1 MDLLEK
7 MLSCSR
13 RWFRWTLPI
22 VLVLAVRIPLHGYA
36 PTLIFGVYGEG
47 LLTADGSGEA
57 AVRASGLLSW
67 RSLLAERASLAFYAS
82 SNLDRTVGDSQRLYD
97 SHTLSIDALIQ
108 SPAGLL
114 FGEGGLSGSLTGT
127 LEGQSPYLRPDWRI
141 GYEGQREDLRASV
154 TYRGYYLNQ
163 SETNEDSLFQG
174 LILAL
179 EAHPSIR
186 IRYGLEILGG
196 WERWTEWFLYDAG
209 GGETDE
215 NRDDFLGSLKV
226 SAGGLI
232 GYFHDWS
239 IAAEGGVRW
248 SDANRWT
255 ATLQFEE
262 GSEGYLFFAVNG
274 DWAWSP
280 HRQVSLEVG
289 AFARQDLYIQRDAL
303 TLAGTLSGVPLR
315 VFSAGA
321 DLRGDWTPNDR
332 LFLVLEVSA
341 SRRFANEPGE
351 SWWNCLG
358 RAGIEFSF

>member
-13 RWFRWTLPI
+13 KWFRWTLPFI
-22 VLVLAVRIPLHGYA
+22 LVLAVRLPVHGYA
-36 PTLIFGVYGEG
+36 PALILGTYGEG

-57 AVRASGLLSW
+57 ALRVSGLLSW
-67 RSLLAERASLAFYAS
+67 RSLLAERASLAFYAGS
-82 SNLDRTVGDSQRLYD
+82 VLDRTMVDTQRLYD
-97 SHTLSIDALIQ
+97 SHTLSVESLIR
-108 SPAGLL
+108 SSAGLL
-114 FGEGGLSGSLTGT
+114 TGECGLSGSFTGT
-127 LEGQSPYLRPDWRI
+127 LEGQSPFLRPDWRI
-141 GYEGQREDLRASV
+141 GYDGYREDLRASV
-154 TYRGYYLNQ
+154 TYSGYYLNQ
-163 SETNEDSLFQG
+163 PETNEDSLFQG
-174 LILAL
+174 LTLAL

-186 IRYGLEILGG
+186 IRYGVEILGG
-196 WERWTEWFLYDAG
+196 WERWPEWFLYDAG

-215 NRDDFLGSLKV
+215 KRDDFLGSLKV

-232 GYFHDWS
+232 GFFHDWS

-248 SDANRWT
+248 SDANRF
-255 ATLQFEE
+255 LSSLEE
-262 GSEGYLFFAVNG
+262 GSESVLFFAVNG

-280 HRQVSLEVG
+280 HRQVSLEIG
-289 AFARQDLYIQRDAL
+289 AFAREDLYIQRDAL
-303 TLAGTLSGVPLR
+303 TLAGASLGVPLR

-341 SRRFANEPGE
+341 SRRFSNEPGE

-358 RAGIEFSF
+358 RAGIELSF

>member
-7 MLSCSR
+7 MLTCSR
-13 RWFRWTLPI
+13 KWFRWILPFL
-22 VLVLAVRIPLHGYA
+22 LVLAVRLPVHGYA
-36 PTLIFGVYGEG
+36 PALILGAYGEG

-57 AVRASGLLSW
+57 ALRVSGLLSW

-82 SNLDRTVGDSQRLYD
+82 SVLDRTIVDNRQLYD
-97 SHTLSIDALIQ
+97 SHTLSIDALIR

-114 FGEGGLSGSLTGT
+114 FGESGLSGSLTGT

-141 GYEGQREDLRASV
+141 GYEGYRENLRASV

-163 SETNEDSLFQG
+163 PETNEDSLFQG
-174 LILAL
+174 FTLAL

-186 IRYGLEILGG
+186 IRYGVEILGG
-196 WERWTEWFLYDAG
+196 WERWTEWFLYDAV

-215 NRDDFLGSLKV
+215 KRDDVLGSLKL
-226 SAGGLI
+226 SAGGMI
-232 GYFHDWS
+232 GYFHDWT

-248 SDANRWT
+248 SDANRF
-255 ATLQFEE
+255 LSSLEE
-262 GSEGYLFFAVNG
+262 GSESVLFFAVNA

-280 HRQVSLEVG
+280 HRQVSLEIG
-289 AFARQDLYIQRDAL
+289 TFARQDLYIMRDAL
-303 TLAGTLSGVPLR
+303 TELGALSGDALR

-358 RAGIEFSF
+358 RAGIEYSF